1 MAQKY
6 QELSDK
12 IVGLVG
18 GKANVQFFTH
28 CVTRLRFNVKDES
41 AVKKDEIEKLP
52 GVLGS
57 QWQNGQYQ
65 IIIGQAVNDAYRL
78 ICEKNGFAVEK
89 SVDEKLDDEKPAQKK
104 GVKAVID
111 KIFDGISGSLTPL
124 IPALIGCGMIKVI
137 LILMD
142 MAGVPADSGTYQLLT
157 FAGDAGFY
165 FLPIMIGAFAA
176 KKFGANPAL
185 GMVIGGLLIYPSFAS
200 GVSDGTAFNFLGIPV
215 YGVSYSS
222 TIFPIILCCAVMAPI
237 EKFFAKHSPDILRS
251 VLEPLLTII
260 VMIPLAYCVLGPIGS
275 FLGTYLSTFV
285 LWLYNTLGFIG
296 VAAFAA
302 VMPFVIMTGMHGAF
316 VPYLMQ
322 MLTVDP
328 LYEPI
333 FFPALII
340 SNIDQGIAALAVALK
355 TKDTNLKSTGFSNCR
370 GCHNLAKMKND
381 KNPDVA
387 AFHAEFV
394 KDTSVNCIECHKT
407 AGHDYTGLNTQAD
420 ADAVNAG
427 KPRPSVAAEA
437 AAAAAASAAASS
449 EAAASDAA
457 ASSAVAAQ

>member
-142 MAGVPADSGTYQLLT
+142 RRARRQRHIPA
-157 FAGDAGFY
+157 AH
-165 FLPIMIGAFAA
+165 
-176 KKFGANPAL
+176 
-185 GMVIGGLLIYPSFAS
+185 
-200 GVSDGTAFNFLGIPV
+200 
-215 YGVSYSS
+215 
-222 TIFPIILCCAVMAPI
+222 LC
-237 EKFFAKHSPDILRS
+237 R
-251 VLEPLLTII
+251 
-260 VMIPLAYCVLGPIGS
+260 
-275 FLGTYLSTFV
+275 
-285 LWLYNTLGFIG
+285 
-296 VAAFAA
+296 
-302 VMPFVIMTGMHGAF
+302 
-316 VPYLMQ
+316 
-322 MLTVDP
+322 
-328 LYEPI
+328 
-333 FFPALII
+333 
-340 SNIDQGIAALAVALK
+340 
-355 TKDTNLKSTGFSNCR
+355 
-370 GCHNLAKMKND
+370 
-381 KNPDVA
+381 
-387 AFHAEFV
+387 
-394 KDTSVNCIECHKT
+394 
-407 AGHDYTGLNTQAD
+407 
-420 ADAVNAG
+420 
-427 KPRPSVAAEA
+427 
-437 AAAAAASAAASS
+437 
-449 EAAASDAA
+449 
-457 ASSAVAAQ
+457 